1 MKVISFLP
9 AVVGIQ
15 LGLAVAAAV
24 AAPGDTLSRVGGAV
38 TKVDGKTITV
48 TDRRSQSDVS
58 FVVNG
63 STKYTVSSL
72 GTTSDLKV
80 GQKVMV
86 MGQQNGSTVDARF
99 IAVVPEG
106 AANRMGGFGGRRGGG
121 QGGPGGPGGFQ
132 PVQGTIAS
140 VSPSITVTTEDKQT
154 DTITTTDQTRVIT
167 SKAGTLSDIT
177 VGKFVSAQVDGSTP
191 PVAKQVQIRPAGG
204 GRGFGGG
211 GRRGGGGA
219 PGGGGQ

>member
-1 MKVISFLP
+1 MKVISLLP

-58 FVVNG
+58 FVVNAG
-63 STKYTVSSL
+63 TKYTVSSM

-86 MGQQNGSTVDARF
+86 MGQQNGNAVDARF

-106 AANRMGGFGGRRGGG
+106 ATNRMGGFGRRGGG
-121 QGGPGGPGGFQ
+121 QGGPGGFT

-140 VSPSITVTTEDKQT
+140 VSPSLTVTTEDKQT

-167 SKAGTLSDIT
+167 SKAGSLSDIT
-177 VGKFVSAQVDGSTP
+177 VGKFVNAEVDVSTP
-191 PVAKQVQIRPAGG
+191 PVAKQVQIRPAFG
-204 GRGFGGG
+204 GRGGFG
-211 GRRGGGGA
+211 GRRGGA
-219 PGGGGQ
+219 GGGQ